1 MMAPGSHRFRLPAAT
16 GRTSFPPTISG
27 SHAARHMTV
36 RLGWPAAGLL
46 ALLLATCLMPVP
58 ASAQWGDGYA
68 DPRGNTYQPPP
79 RRRPR
84 DAYYGDDGS
93 YGRPQRYTPPPEP
106 PRQFYWPWEDRP
118 QQVAPPQE
126 RAYNPRPPRPRNYG
140 TADVQRP
147 PPRHRQRPVR
157 VPEPPKAAAAKTDP
171 SVQIAVFGD
180 SLADHLAKGLDD
192 AFEDNA
198 DVAVLDKA
206 KGDSGLVRKD
216 VVDWPKVVEDYLQAN
231 AKTRYG
237 LVMLGANDRQPIRDG
252 ETSVEPLTDRW
263 KELYRARV
271 EAMVKPFVDRKIPV
285 VWVGLPPVQNEG
297 LSRDLAIINDI
308 VRDSATKAGAT
319 YVDIWPGFV
328 DSRDRYASSG
338 PDPEGQIARL
348 RTSDGIHFT
357 KAGDRKLAH
366 FADVE
371 LKRLMGTAAPALPDQ
386 TPTATVAPSAPKG
399 GPGVSL
405 DGGEVAGSDS
415 VAIDRQITAM
425 LPSLPEPEGIPALPV
440 KPPAGPVVPLIRME
454 TSPGGTLASGR
465 PLDGDTMGNVERTL
479 QRGNAPAPQPGR
491 ADDFRWP
498 PG

>member
-1 MMAPGSHRFRLPAAT
+1 
-16 GRTSFPPTISG
+16 
-27 SHAARHMTV
+27 MTV

-440 KPPAGPVVPLIRME
+440 KPPAGPVVPLIRTE

-465 PLDGDTMGNVERTL
+465 PLEGDTMGNVERTL